1 MCLARKM
8 ITQWTTSAIFVPQ
21 FCAETEQYEEF
32 WKETTM
38 KKWLFDHFLP
48 MWAKETV
55 LADNRRLK
63 RENQRLS
70 QLVEQKDAYIQ
81 GLQLGIRAGKRIS
94 IYNRGGDA

>member
-1 MCLARKM
+1 
-8 ITQWTTSAIFVPQ
+8 
-21 FCAETEQYEEF
+21 
-32 WKETTM
+32 
-38 KKWLFDHFLP
+38 

-63 RENQRLS
+63 KEILRLE
-70 QLVEQKDAYIQ
+70 QTVAQKDAYIQ